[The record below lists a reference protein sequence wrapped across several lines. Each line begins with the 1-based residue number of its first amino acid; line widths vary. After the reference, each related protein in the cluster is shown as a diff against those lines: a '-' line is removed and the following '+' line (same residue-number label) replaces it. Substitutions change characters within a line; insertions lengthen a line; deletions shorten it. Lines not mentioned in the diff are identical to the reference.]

1 VNPPD
6 WQQSRLKRFQV
17 AAIAAIGYPLI
28 ALLGLTLRLRVE
40 GREHLD
46 AMAVSGQP
54 FILSV
59 WHGRI
64 LPLSWFFRRRGLVVI
79 TSQNFDGEWIA
90 RIIERLG
97 YGTARGSTSR
107 NARAALHQM
116 VREIRA
122 GRSTAFTL
130 DGPRGP
136 ALEAKPGALW
146 LASATGAPL
155 LPAHAEAERYW
166 ALKSWDRTQIPKP
179 FSRVAVVIGAP
190 LPVPRRRSDDEMED
204 QRQALESVLEALG
217 RRARALANREA

>member
-1 VNPPD
+1 VNAPG
-6 WQQSRLKRFQV
+6 WQESRLKRLQV

-46 AMAVSGQP
+46 AVTLSDQP

-90 RIIERLG
+90 RIIARLG
-97 YGTARGSTSR
+97 YGTARGSTSS

-136 ALEAKPGALW
+136 ALEAKPGAVW

-166 ALKSWDRTQIPKP
+166 VLKSWDRTQIPKP
-179 FSRVAVVIGAP
+179 FSRVAVVVGAP
-190 LPVPRRRSDDEMED
+190 LAVSRRLSDDEMEH
-204 QRQALESVLEALG
+204 QRQALESALEALR
-217 RRARALANREA
+217 RRACALANEEA

>member
-1 VNPPD
+1 VNPHG
-6 WQQSRLKRFQV
+6 WQQSRFKQLQV

-46 AMAVSGQP
+46 AVTASGQP

-64 LPLSWFFRRRGLVVI
+64 LPLTWFFRRRGLVVI

-90 RIIERLG
+90 RIIARLG

-136 ALEAKPGALW
+136 ALEAKPGAVW

-155 LPAHAEAERYW
+155 LPAHAEAERCW

-190 LPVPRRRSDDEMED
+190 LPVPRRLSDDGMED
-204 QRQALESVLEALG
+204 ERRALECVLETLC
-217 RRARALANREA
+217 RRACLLAGREV

>member
-1 VNPPD
+1 VNSHD
-6 WQQSRLKRFQV
+6 WHQSRVKRLQV

-46 AMAVSGQP
+46 AVTASGQP

-64 LPLSWFFRRRGLVVI
+64 LPLTWFFRRRGLVVI

-90 RIIERLG
+90 RVIARFG

-116 VREIRA
+116 VRAIRA

-136 ALEAKPGALW
+136 ALEAKPGAVW
-146 LASATGAPL
+146 LAGATGAPL

-166 ALKSWDRTQIPKP
+166 ALKSWDRTQIPRP

-190 LPVPRRRSDDEMED
+190 LSVPRRLGDDGVED
-204 QRQALESVLEALG
+204 ARRALECALETLR
-217 RRARALANREA
+217 RRACVLANREA